1 MVLKHTVQLMPG
13 HTVWINVVG
22 QSQKQVAVNFSVQDC
37 LCTNDATMPEECTEL
52 VPAQSRLTVKS
63 TYSPCRLGNP
73 KAAAHVAV
81 RPSVLVT
88 VKC

>member
-1 MVLKHTVQLMPG
+1 MQICLSPG
-13 HTVWINVVG
+13 RETENLFG
-22 QSQKQVAVNFSVQDC
+22 VA
-37 LCTNDATMPEECTEL
+37 
-52 VPAQSRLTVKS
+52 
-63 TYSPCRLGNP
+63 LGNP